1 MHIFHYTTR
10 RVSFGTNSFLWESSI
25 TWSGISIHPLHK
37 MTHVFLPFILWL
49 CVLNANEGLWTIDGI
64 LFYVIIMMVIID
76 EASIIIKA
84 LVFMPNSGYEFEI
97 IWWGGTGIG
106 ARQPHLLMGYEWHG
120 VKHYGCQIIFWMCLI
135 SFWEWNLSSRSW
147 VIIPRGARS
156 FLLLLLRTLLA
167 STYVF

>member
-1 MHIFHYTTR
+1 MFLLVQIPSSKNLVLPLVEFPFTR
-10 RVSFGTNSFLWESSI
+10 YPNDPCFPTIYIVT
-25 TWSGISIHPLHK
+25 
-37 MTHVFLPFILWL
+37 M
-49 CVLNANEGLWTIDGI
+49 CANEGLWTIDGI